1 MPRPTRILPSLL
13 LLLSL
18 ALPGQ
23 VQAQE
28 SAAKVGAVLHS
39 ANQVLIDLKS
49 ILDLTTKTEQKQWE
63 NIEGII
69 ETFLFGIDRKK
80 PLGVKVILGGDE
92 ERFQFAL
99 PLTSLKEFIDENL
112 GGFEI
117 TSRRVGTGL
126 YRLSEQKETLGYMRH
141 SKGYVSISEHRAEVA
156 VVADPRRTM
165 ADLLAKNYSLAATIN
180 NSAKQQAARRKS
192 FAPIR
197 ENLLAAL
204 KAKKGE
210 TEADLALKKTLL
222 SFELGEAERFLVESQ
237 SLTAGFRIEPETT
250 QATLDVDLTAIAGS
264 GLEMSIQGLATTP
277 SHFAGVPRA
286 KTAILSGRIHH
297 PLDTFRRTGL
307 QRVLAA
313 ARNAIHGD
321 IQGQTEATA
330 AQKAAS
336 TVVLDTV
343 VAVIQSA
350 ITKGMLDGFIEV
362 QPATGGANVMVAGI
376 RTVEGDRLRA
386 ALAAVPDS
394 TVATSVALDS
404 TETAGVTIH
413 EVAVPEDLQADFAVL
428 FGDTQIV
435 LVGTSAD
442 AAWCAAGPGAL
453 AALKSAIA
461 SHSTPT
467 DAQPDPGFVDLSVK
481 VGPWLKVL
489 DNQLG
494 ADEGAADRKLALK
507 AFAQGKDTLQLQLR
521 RDGKRVM
528 GRTTLGTGILR
539 FLGKKMAEFS
549 KENFE

>member
-117 TSRRVGTGL
+117 TSR
-126 YRLSEQKETLGYMRH
+126 
-141 SKGYVSISEHRAEVA
+141 
-156 VVADPRRTM
+156 
-165 ADLLAKNYSLAATIN
+165 DLLAKNYSLAATIN

-192 FAPIR
+192 FGPIR

-277 SHFAGVPRA
+277 SHFAGIPRA

-467 DAQPDPGFVDLSVK
+467 DAQPDPVFVDLSVK
-481 VGPWLKVL
+481 GGPWLKVL